1 MNSQR
6 GKPTGGTERDRRRNE
21 RRRMR
26 RAALQIMQL
35 LLGSGVVRGLTRPS
49 QIRVA
54 ASDEG
59 YVSGN

>member
-1 MNSQR
+1 MNSRR

-35 LLGSGVVRGLTRPS
+35 LLGSGVVRSLTRPS
-49 QIRVA
+49 HIRVA
-54 ASDEG
+54 TSEDGFVA
-59 YVSGN
+59 GN